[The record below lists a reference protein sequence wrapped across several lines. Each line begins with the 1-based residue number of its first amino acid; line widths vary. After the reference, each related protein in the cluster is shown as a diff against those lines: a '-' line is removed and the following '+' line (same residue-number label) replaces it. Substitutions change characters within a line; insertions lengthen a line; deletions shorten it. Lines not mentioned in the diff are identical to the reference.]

1 MKITADDDGL
11 IIHAF
16 GACAPPFCDWGEV
29 RGRIFADA
37 VTSKRGLAF
46 SAVYDFGF
54 KETYLQAKVKKGVL
68 VVANLNRFKDGS
80 PRSNYFSREFFY
92 RTPAQKAFR

>member
-1 MKITADDDGL
+1 VVTGNDDGL
-11 IIHAF
+11 VIQGF
-16 GACAPPFCDWGEV
+16 GACAPPFSDWGEA
-29 RGRIFADA
+29 RGRIFAEG

-68 VVANLNRFKDGS
+68 VVANLNMFKDGS
-80 PRSNYFSREFFY
+80 ARSNYFSREFFY
-92 RTPAQKAFR
+92 RPPAKKAPQ